1 MKSSFFRDKALIN
14 HPYRTK
20 RWKNTEK
27 KPQNVM
33 ETDVK
38 KKGKLMNFKKMEKEI
53 HISYILKQL
62 RVVKNIVRKRL
73 TRDEW
78 RRDFAKYSLISYISS
93 SEEDPGSGSENNDK
107 EEKISATQKDQGEE
121 LKRKNEDLSVSPSIF
136 GSSAKNEPKH
146 RQ

>member
-1 MKSSFFRDKALIN
+1 
-14 HPYRTK
+14 
-20 RWKNTEK
+20 
-27 KPQNVM
+27 
-33 ETDVK
+33 
-38 KKGKLMNFKKMEKEI
+38 MEKEI

-62 RVVKNIVRKRL
+62 RVVKNLVRKRL

-121 LKRKNEDLSVSPSIF
+121 LKRKNEDLSVSPAIF